1 VWPIR
6 SILRNEEG
14 MENSILK
21 RLQEVLCFKLPPF
34 SLLAITSITP
44 SFHSG
49 FPSSANEDESDGEN
63 SQKEGKYTHIGKR
76 CLSDVR
82 WGGLLSCTKLFL
94 EAAECSKTRILIMSF
109 RTFISSLQKKIC
121 IFVFGCFLLFGS
133 YELFFSHTDSARFD

>member
-6 SILRNEEG
+6 SILRNEKG

-21 RLQEVLCFKLPPF
+21 GLQEVLCFKLPPF

-49 FPSSANEDESDGEN
+49 FHSSANEDENDGEN
-63 SQKEGKYTHIGKR
+63 SQKEGKYTHIGKK

-94 EAAECSKTRILIMSF
+94 EAAECSKTRILILSF
-109 RTFISSLQKKIC
+109 HTFISSLQKKNLYFC
-121 IFVFGCFLLFGS
+121 VWLFS
-133 YELFFSHTDSARFD
+133 SFWVV